1 MICPLDKKRVT
12 SYNFNPSILNIA
24 AKKISNPGL
33 TVLAYEGH
41 EGKFDFRHGGK
52 AAVAFCDGR
61 VKSVDAIQA
70 KTLRWKP

>member
-1 MICPLDKKRVT
+1 MKCPLDRKRAT
-12 SYNFNPSILNIA
+12 SYSFNPAILNIA
-24 AKKISNPGL
+24 PQKISNPGL

-52 AAVAFCDGR
+52 AAVGFCDDR
-61 VKSVDAIQA
+61 VKSVDTIQA